1 MPSIR
6 ISIAQINTSVGNI
19 EANESKI
26 IQYIKQASNQE
37 SDIVIFPEL
46 AITGYPPEDLL
57 HKPHFVEKNMVSAR
71 KIAQSTENICAVY
84 GFVESDNKLYNSA
97 AVSHDGELISTSRKT
112 LLPNYGV
119 FDEKRYFSTGENP
132 YIYTMAGLN
141 IGINICEDIWFDS
154 GPTKTQSELGAELI
168 LNINASPYHQNK
180 NLDRVKMLSEKAKN
194 NDVYI
199 VYVNMVGGQD
209 ELVFDGGST
218 ITNCRG
224 RIIHELGQFQEKIA
238 TYDLNIP
245 SKHQTNV
252 TGHKRIFISEQKNHA
267 KPVIEST
274 PDVQSMSEIEQIY
287 NALVLGTRDYVRK
300 CGFEKVLI
308 ALSGGIDSS
317 LVAAIAAKALGPEN
331 VIGLSMPSV
340 FSSDGSKSDA
350 KNLSENLNIGLKTIE
365 INPIFESF
373 INSLSIEFLETE
385 WDSTEENIQSRIR
398 GNLAM
403 AMSNKFN
410 LLVLTTGNKSEMAVG
425 YATIYGDMAGGFSVL
440 KDVSKSTV
448 YKLCKYINEQN
459 RSPIIPI
466 SVINKPPS
474 AELRPD
480 QKDSDTLPD
489 YSILDPILSLY
500 IENDMC
506 LDDIVN
512 EGFNRSTV
520 SEIIKLVDRNEYK
533 RRQSPPGIKITS
545 KNFGRDRRMP
555 ISNQFKS
562 H

>member
-141 IGINICEDIWFDS
+141 IGINICEDVWFDS

-252 TGHKRIFISEQKNHA
+252 TGHKRIFISEQKNHV

>member
-119 FDEKRYFSTGENP
+119 FDEKRYFSTGENL

-224 RIIHELGQFQEKIA
+224 RVIHELGQFQEKIA

-252 TGHKRIFISEQKNHA
+252 TGHKRIFISEQKNQV

-350 KNLSENLNIGLKTIE
+350 KKLSENLNLGLKTIE

-448 YKLCKYINEQN
+448 YKLCKYINEQH

>member
-132 YIYTMAGLN
+132 DIYAMAGLN

-252 TGHKRIFISEQKNHA
+252 TGHKRIFISEQKNHV

-350 KNLSENLNIGLKTIE
+350 KKLSENLNIDMKTIE

-512 EGFNRSTV
+512 EGFNRSIV

>member
-132 YIYTMAGLN
+132 DIYAMAGLN

-180 NLDRVKMLSEKAKN
+180 NLDRVKMLSEKAKT

-199 VYVNMVGGQD
+199 VYANMVGGQD

-252 TGHKRIFISEQKNHA
+252 TGHKRIFISEQKNHV

-350 KNLSENLNIGLKTIE
+350 KKLSENLNIDMKTIE

-533 RRQSPPGIKITS
+533 RHQSPPGIKITS

>member
-57 HKPHFVEKNMVSAR
+57 HKPHFVEKNMISAR

-132 YIYTMAGLN
+132 DIYAMAGLN

-252 TGHKRIFISEQKNHA
+252 TGHKRIFISEQKNHV

-350 KNLSENLNIGLKTIE
+350 KKLSENLNIGMKTIE

-425 YATIYGDMAGGFSVL
+425 YATIYGD
-440 KDVSKSTV
+440 
-448 YKLCKYINEQN
+448 
-459 RSPIIPI
+459 
-466 SVINKPPS
+466 
-474 AELRPD
+474 
-480 QKDSDTLPD
+480 
-489 YSILDPILSLY
+489 
-500 IENDMC
+500 
-506 LDDIVN
+506 
-512 EGFNRSTV
+512 
-520 SEIIKLVDRNEYK
+520 
-533 RRQSPPGIKITS
+533 
-545 KNFGRDRRMP
+545 
-555 ISNQFKS
+555 
-562 H
+562 

>member
-26 IQYIKQASNQE
+26 IQYIKQASNQG

-57 HKPHFVEKNMVSAR
+57 HKPHFVEKNMISAR

-132 YIYTMAGLN
+132 NIYAIAGLN

-154 GPTKTQSELGAELI
+154 GPTKTQSESGAELI

-180 NLDRVKMLSEKAKN
+180 NLDRVKMLSEKAKT

-199 VYVNMVGGQD
+199 VYANMVGGQD
-209 ELVFDGGST
+209 ELVFDGGSI

-252 TGHKRIFISEQKNHA
+252 TRHKRIFISEQKNHV

-300 CGFEKVLI
+300 CEFEKVLI

-350 KNLSENLNIGLKTIE
+350 KKLSENLNIGLKTIE

-398 GNLAM
+398 GNLSM

-520 SEIIKLVDRNEYK
+520 SEIIKLVDSNEYK

>member
-132 YIYTMAGLN
+132 DIYTMAGLN

-350 KNLSENLNIGLKTIE
+350 KKLSENLNIGLKTIE

>member
-19 EANESKI
+19 DANESKI

-132 YIYTMAGLN
+132 DIYTMAGLN

-252 TGHKRIFISEQKNHA
+252 TGHKRIFISEQKNHV

-350 KNLSENLNIGLKTIE
+350 KKLSENLNIGLKTIE

>member
-26 IQYIKQASNQE
+26 IQYIKQASNQG

-119 FDEKRYFSTGENP
+119 FDEKRHFSTGENP
-132 YIYTMAGLN
+132 DIYAIAGLN

-154 GPTKTQSELGAELI
+154 GPTKTQSESGAELI

-180 NLDRVKMLSEKAKN
+180 NLDRVKMLSEKAKT

-199 VYVNMVGGQD
+199 VYANMVGGQD
-209 ELVFDGGST
+209 ELVFDGGSI

-252 TGHKRIFISEQKNHA
+252 TRHKRIFISEQKNHV

-300 CGFEKVLI
+300 CEFEKVLI

-350 KNLSENLNIGLKTIE
+350 KKLSENLNIGLKTIE

-398 GNLAM
+398 GNLSM

-520 SEIIKLVDRNEYK
+520 SEIIKLVDSNEYK

>member
-132 YIYTMAGLN
+132 DIYTMAGLN

-274 PDVQSMSEIEQIY
+274 PDVKSMSEIEQIY

-350 KNLSENLNIGLKTIE
+350 KKLSENLNLGLKTIE

>member
-57 HKPHFVEKNMVSAR
+57 HKPHFVEKNMISAR

-119 FDEKRYFSTGENP
+119 FDEKRYFSTGENL

-199 VYVNMVGGQD
+199 VYANMVGGQD

-224 RIIHELGQFQEKIA
+224 RVIHELGQFQEKIA

-252 TGHKRIFISEQKNHA
+252 TGHKRIFISEQKNQV

-350 KNLSENLNIGLKTIE
+350 KKLSENLNLGLKTIE

-448 YKLCKYINEQN
+448 YKLCKYINEQH

>member
-26 IQYIKQASNQE
+26 IQYIKQASNQG

-57 HKPHFVEKNMVSAR
+57 HKPHFVEKNMISAR

-119 FDEKRYFSTGENP
+119 FDEKRHFSTGENP
-132 YIYTMAGLN
+132 DIYAIAGLN

-199 VYVNMVGGQD
+199 VYANMVGGQD
-209 ELVFDGGST
+209 ELVFDGGSI

-252 TGHKRIFISEQKNHA
+252 TRHKRIFISEQKNHV

-300 CGFEKVLI
+300 CEFEKVLI

-350 KNLSENLNIGLKTIE
+350 KKLSENLNIGLKTIE

-398 GNLAM
+398 GNLSM

>member
-26 IQYIKQASNQE
+26 IQYIKQASNQG

-57 HKPHFVEKNMVSAR
+57 HKPHFVEKNMISAR

-119 FDEKRYFSTGENP
+119 FDEKRHFSTGENP
-132 YIYTMAGLN
+132 DIYAIAGLN

-199 VYVNMVGGQD
+199 VYANMVGGQD
-209 ELVFDGGST
+209 ELVFDGGSI

-252 TGHKRIFISEQKNHA
+252 TGHKRIFISEQKNHV

-300 CGFEKVLI
+300 CEFEKVLI

-350 KNLSENLNIGLKTIE
+350 KKLSENLNIGLKTIE

-398 GNLAM
+398 GNLSM